1 MAIKKPAIVGFEA
14 NSGTPASLL
23 LHFNGTNGS
32 AAFTDSSPNS
42 FSVSAGGNAQIS
54 TVQSKWGGSSAY
66 FDGAASSFLTVPA
79 SADFSYDTQDFTIEC
94 WIYGTD
100 LSNWRVI
107 YAQSESGS
115 NYCVLGAENGL
126 VQFLFNYQNPGAY
139 VYGSTI
145 SANMWHHIAVC
156 RKDGVATVYVDG
168 VGGVPTP
175 CNFNFNNTTFTPQV
189 GSYGH
194 NTSYNFAGYV
204 DDLRVTKGLAV
215 YAGNFIPP
223 QGVLAPYAKP
233 EPVATQAS
241 LLLHFDGDFAD
252 SSENNS
258 TFTSHGQLATSTDQ
272 SKFGG
277 SSGYFDG
284 SSYLTAPFDDQ
295 FVFGTGDFTVE
306 GWIYWNQAS
315 QGPLIAA
322 GAGFNGPGPWHVWAL
337 NPRADQ
343 NLVYWS
349 RINEQAE
356 AGMFYIECP
365 YSFSTNKWY
374 HVAASRFKGTT
385 RVFVNGTEIGSA
397 PDDTDYSVVGGSN
410 DNSIHIGYWFTGLGY
425 QYHNGYIDE
434 IRVAKGV
441 AVYTKNF
448 APPIAPPDPIV
459 RQGEVSSV
467 PASLLLRFEG
477 ENNSTSFKDSSVN
490 ALALTANGNA
500 KISTEQSKW
509 GGSSGYFDGNS
520 SVALGATGATLHG
533 SAEDFTIECWVWPE
547 QFSISSTTIFGT
559 RPVAPFEDN
568 CLIVALDASGQ
579 PFVHTNATVLL
590 TGGSVAAQQWTHLAL
605 TRQGNTFSLFAN
617 GVLLNQATG
626 SFVLASSET
635 ALLGWEPR
643 GERGKFYGYIDDF
656 RIVKGLALYAENFT
670 PPTAPVA
677 AVVRPPEGEPAS
689 LLLHFDG
696 PSGSTNFKDSSP
708 NALTVTQNG
717 TAQISTTQSKWGG
730 SSGYFDGNSYVTIA
744 QSSAVNFANDDFTIE
759 FWLYPETQT
768 KTWPTIFGSPS
779 WGVPDAFAIR
789 YDLATMD
796 NLPNAITI
804 QSYSAPG
811 FLYLTSGPICPPG
824 SWYHVALVRN
834 GLADSLFI
842 NGVVVA
848 KYTHTTQPNWPNL
861 SAAANTFVS
870 SSWDGA
876 DSYFNG
882 YIDDFRI
889 VKGLA
894 VYTDTFVPPTAPLSP
909 YAKPAEPA
917 PQASLLLHFD
927 GNFNDSSSNALTV
940 TAYGDATV
948 SPTQKRFGGSSLY
961 VPETG
966 GGALIPF
973 HEDFN
978 FGSGDFTVECWYYP
992 LSITQNAQLVQGLPT
1007 CSSTNEWFM
1016 QLNAENSSPSV
1027 RFGIGRHC
1035 VGLVASA
1042 EVSVSLN
1049 EWHHFAVSRKAG
1061 VVRAFKDGMMIAS
1074 VNDAAPFNVGG
1085 SDLLIGEYL
1094 PTTNTY
1100 SDTPH
1105 GYIDDVR
1112 ITKGFAAYTGNFI
1125 PSEEPLSP
1133 IVKPK
1138 PVESQSSLLLHF
1150 EGADGVATFKDSG
1163 VNALTVTAN
1172 GDAVISASQGK
1183 FGGASGYFDGDGDY
1197 LLINSSPEVELGSEN
1212 FTIELWYYALT
1223 TSSTPY
1229 PSLISKGEQGS
1240 TSADAW
1246 TVEFDGSGLLSVYI
1260 WAVGAVLG
1268 SNQPMPLNVWT
1279 HVALVRDGSTLSL
1292 FINGQL
1298 EDQLTNFTANIASNP
1313 NGPVVIG
1320 CGWYDRSARFFNGYI
1335 DDLRIVKGMA
1345 VYTGPFIPP
1354 NKPLTGIASPK
1365 PTEVQAALLLHFGGP
1380 NGSSTFKD
1388 SSPNGISLTANNV
1401 VISSENKFGGS
1412 SGYFNG
1418 GAVSTLTT
1426 ADVPAFGFGTG
1437 DFTIEMFVK
1446 QQNATR
1452 NSVLS
1457 IGTYQDGI
1465 LWRLTPG
1472 VPDSLYLAISAPG
1485 GNYWDWDA
1493 KSVPIN
1499 VWSHIA
1505 LTRQSGTLRAFVD
1518 GVKVFEQTG
1527 VTVDLGASRPLT
1539 IGCGA
1544 HELSSTDAYYGHID
1558 ELRIIKGYAAYADP
1572 FTPPKRP
1579 WNPIE
1584 SVYEEVLGPVPGCVD
1599 PSAINYNP
1607 SANSN
1612 DGSCQYAVY
1621 GCTDFSACNYN
1632 PSATID
1638 DFTCQ
1643 YAYDTGSYA
1652 CVGSPGWCQI
1662 STNVI
1667 YDPCTGN
1674 YSGGTNYTFDGSC
1687 YDGCVFGCKDT
1698 LAANYDPSA
1707 EIDDGS
1713 CCYSGCTDPA
1723 ATNYNPAAC
1732 GDDGSCTY

>member
-1 MAIKKPAIVGFEA
+1 M
-14 NSGTPASLL
+14 
-23 LHFNGTNGS
+23 
-32 AAFTDSSPNS
+32 
-42 FSVSAGGNAQIS
+42 
-54 TVQSKWGGSSAY
+54 
-66 FDGAASSFLTVPA
+66 
-79 SADFSYDTQDFTIEC
+79 
-94 WIYGTD
+94 
-100 LSNWRVI
+100 
-107 YAQSESGS
+107 
-115 NYCVLGAENGL
+115 
-126 VQFLFNYQNPGAY
+126 
-139 VYGSTI
+139 
-145 SANMWHHIAVC
+145 
-156 RKDGVATVYVDG
+156 
-168 VGGVPTP
+168 
-175 CNFNFNNTTFTPQV
+175 
-189 GSYGH
+189 
-194 NTSYNFAGYV
+194 
-204 DDLRVTKGLAV
+204 
-215 YAGNFIPP
+215 
-223 QGVLAPYAKP
+223 
-233 EPVATQAS
+233 
-241 LLLHFDGDFAD
+241 HFDGDFAD

-258 TFTSHGQLATSTDQ
+258 TFTSHGQPATSTDQ

-343 NLVYWS
+343 SLVYWS

-434 IRVAKGV
+434 IRVTKGV

-490 ALALTANGNA
+490 ALTLTANGNA

-568 CLIVALDASGQ
+568 CLILALDASGQ

-605 TRQGNTFSLFAN
+605 TRQGNIFSLFAN
-617 GVLLNQATG
+617 GVLLNQATV

-656 RIVKGLALYAENFT
+656 RIVKGLALYTENFT
-670 PPTAPVA
+670 LPTAPVA

-708 NALTVTQNG
+708 NALTVMQNG

-730 SSGYFDGNSYVTIA
+730 SSGYFAGDNNYVYTNTSPA
-744 QSSAVNFANDDFTIE
+744 FNFTGSFTIE
-759 FWLYPETQT
+759 TWVYWLGGNFYDFILDFRPTGNFAFLFQNGQFYPF
-768 KTWPTIFGSPS
+768 FGGTD
-779 WGVPDAFAIR
+779 WGGGGDAIPA
-789 YDLATMD
+789 
-796 NLPNAITI
+796 NE
-804 QSYSAPG
+804 
-811 FLYLTSGPICPPG
+811 
-824 SWYHVALVRN
+824 WVHVAFVYDGKDCRMY
-834 GLADSLFI
+834 A
-842 NGVVVA
+842 NGVLYRTV
-848 KYTHTTQPNWPNL
+848 TEPNMTQPACPAL
-861 SAAANTFVS
+861 VGQRFEGDLHS
-870 SSWDGA
+870 
-876 DSYFNG
+876 FNG
-882 YIDDFRI
+882 YIDDLRI
-889 VKGLA
+889 TKGLA

-909 YAKPAEPA
+909 YAQPAELA
-917 PQASLLLHFD
+917 AQASLLLHFD
-927 GNFNDSSSNALTV
+927 GNFNDSSGNNLTV
-940 TAYGDATV
+940 TPNGSAHIDDNFKFG
-948 SPTQKRFGGSSLY
+948 TQS
-961 VPETG
+961 
-966 GGALIPF
+966 ALIGSG
-973 HEDFN
+973 DDITISDASVIN
-978 FGSGDFTVECWYYP
+978 FGDGDFTVECWIFVDLASSSNQYVWDMGA
-992 LSITQNAQLVQGLPT
+992 NQGQIQIIP
-1007 CSSTNEWFM
+1007 
-1016 QLNAENSSPSV
+1016 ENSYNGPLFV
-1027 RFGIGRHC
+1027 TWAGTIIGGQTPITSNQWTHLAVARHNGVTTLYINGVA
-1035 VGLVASA
+1035 VGSTPDT
-1042 EVSVSLN
+1042 SN
-1049 EWHHFAVSRKAG
+1049 YAG
-1061 VVRAFKDGMMIAS
+1061 TTLKLGS
-1074 VNDAAPFNVGG
+1074 YGG
-1085 SDLLIGEYL
+1085 GGYNL
-1094 PTTNTY
+1094 
-1100 SDTPH
+1100 H
-1105 GYIDDVR
+1105 GNIDDFRVV
-1112 ITKGFAAYTGNFI
+1112 KGLAVYTGNFI
-1125 PSEEPLSP
+1125 PPEAPLSP
-1133 IVKPK
+1133 IAKPK
-1138 PVESQSSLLLHF
+1138 PVEAQSSLLLHF
-1150 EGADGVATFKDSG
+1150 NGANGSTDIKDSS

-1260 WAVGAVLG
+1260 WAVGGVLG

-1584 SVYEEVLGPVPGCVD
+1584 SVYEEVLGSVPGCVD

-1638 DFTCQ
+1638 DYTCL

-1667 YDPCTGN
+1667 YDPCTGS
-1674 YSGGTNYTFDGSC
+1674 YVGGTNYTFDGSC
-1687 YDGCVFGCKDT
+1687 YDGCIFGCKDM

-1713 CCYSGCTDPA
+1713 CCYAGCTDPA

-1732 GDDGSCTY
+1732 GDDGSCAY